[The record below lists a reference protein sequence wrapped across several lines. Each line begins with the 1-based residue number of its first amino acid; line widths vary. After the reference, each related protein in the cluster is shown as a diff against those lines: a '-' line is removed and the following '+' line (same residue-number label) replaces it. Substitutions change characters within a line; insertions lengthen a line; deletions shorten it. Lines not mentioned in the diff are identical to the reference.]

1 MNYKIIHPTA
11 DDVQRFWHLMNALD
25 HETEFM
31 LYEPGERSPDLS
43 RVTRL
48 LSQPEAETLVLAAEA
63 GEEMVGFLSADRG
76 SCRRT
81 AHSAYI
87 VCGVRE
93 AYRNQ
98 GIGTRLFRML
108 DDWAKINGI
117 TRLELTVLT
126 ENAAAVHLYRKSGFE
141 IEGTRRHSMR
151 VKGVYKDEYE
161 MSKLISEET

>member
-1 MNYKIIHPTA
+1 MQYEIIHPEPTDA
-11 DDVQRFWHLMNALD
+11 QRFWNLLSALD

-48 LSQPEAETLVLAAEA
+48 LSSPQDETLVLAAEA
-63 GEEMVGFLSADRG
+63 EGELVGFLSADRG
-76 SCRRT
+76 GQRRT

-93 AYRNQ
+93 GYRNQ
-98 GIGTRLFRML
+98 GLGTRFFRML
-108 DDWAKINGI
+108 DEWAKANRV

-126 ENAAAVHLYRKSGFE
+126 ENAAAVHLYQRCGFE
-141 IEGTRRHSMR
+141 IEGTRRNSMR
-151 VKGVYKDEYE
+151 VRGVYKDEYE
-161 MSKLISEET
+161 MSKLLPEEP